1 MSRATRIAAEPRAG
15 LSTGDVIAFTTVDDG
30 HPYVVSRAADEDGR
44 DDDGVFL
51 FAPDASLLPAS
62 ASEAKRHDALRGA
75 ADAHLEVQRHD
86 EFWGFRAAVAH
97 GRLLQATRKGA
108 CRLRFH
114 GQHFGTWEEW
124 LLDAR
129 SRSAVAEPWTR
140 AEVIF
145 RHRRLERL
153 ELKVALVRIGVSED
167 LVTMSSPA
175 KNRPGLLQDG
185 MADSGVARLG
195 RFVDAAAD
203 GLDGGFVSPSRR
215 DHPPGTS
222 GRRSARKGGLA
233 AIGSTRAAGALE
245 VRPGSSRRPRRSNA
259 AEFGAGF
266 ATGGARSR
274 GPPGSSSAV
283 RGGDAAR
290 EHTSVLHSMSGVV
303 AKEFTVA
310 LRREVAARAAVEK
323 EVLEMHAASEELRA
337 WTLQELER
345 LRAYARSTVDEL
357 GEELR
362 DARIAPRGRRRASRR
377 SRRP

>member
-129 SRSAVAEPWTR
+129 SRSAVAEHI
-140 AEVIF
+140 AETDQDRID
-145 RHRRLERL
+145 RI
-153 ELKVALVRIGVSED
+153 VAGLVR
-167 LVTMSSPA
+167 
-175 KNRPGLLQDG
+175 
-185 MADSGVARLG
+185 
-195 RFVDAAAD
+195 D
-203 GLDGGFVSPSRR
+203 GL
-215 DHPPGTS
+215 
-222 GRRSARKGGLA
+222 
-233 AIGSTRAAGALE
+233 
-245 VRPGSSRRPRRSNA
+245 
-259 AEFGAGF
+259 
-266 ATGGARSR
+266 
-274 GPPGSSSAV
+274 
-283 RGGDAAR
+283 
-290 EHTSVLHSMSGVV
+290 
-303 AKEFTVA
+303 
-310 LRREVAARAAVEK
+310 AVE
-323 EVLEMHAASEELRA
+323 EDETLR
-337 WTLQELER
+337 L
-345 LRAYARSTVDEL
+345 
-357 GEELR
+357 
-362 DARIAPRGRRRASRR
+362 P
-377 SRRP
+377 

>member
-1 MSRATRIAAEPRAG
+1 MCIRDR
-15 LSTGDVIAFTTVDDG
+15 IAFTTVDDG
-30 HPYVVSRAADEDGR
+30 LPYVVSRAADEDGR

-167 LVTMSSPA
+167 LVTMSSPP

-233 AIGSTRAAGALE
+233 AIGSIRAAGAPRGPPGFE
-245 VRPGSSRRPRRSNA
+245 SPPPGARTRPK
-259 AEFGAGF
+259 FGAGF

-323 EVLEMHAASEELRA
+323 RC
-337 WTLQELER
+337 WRCTPR
-345 LRAYARSTVDEL
+345 ARSS
-357 GEELR
+357 
-362 DARIAPRGRRRASRR
+362 ARGPFRNSSA
-377 SRRP
+377 